1 MKKLIALLLIGFSV
15 CNSSFAQSAV
25 ITGSITDTVERKAIA
40 NGSVLLLRKSD
51 SVLVK
56 FARADKEGNF
66 VLKDLPKGKFIILV
80 TFPKYADY
88 TDTLAIADST
98 ETKTENIFMILKA
111 QLLKEVIVRQQISSI
126 KIKGDTTEF
135 TADSFKVQPNAT
147 VEDLL
152 KKLPGIQVDKNG
164 KITAQGETVQKVLV
178 DGEEFFGDDP
188 TLVTQNL
195 RADMVDKVQV
205 YDKKSDQSAFTGIDD
220 GQKQKTLNIK
230 LKDSKKNGYFGKIN
244 ASAGT
249 DGYHDSQLMFNYFKN
264 KEKISFYGIV
274 SNTGTSGLNWQDRD
288 NYGQSF
294 ASSLDYDQSSGY
306 YTFNGS
312 NDELDSWDGRYN
324 GQGYPL
330 VQTGGLHYN
339 NKWDEDKQSINGNY
353 KMMQLNVTG
362 SSTTNSQFILPDTFY
377 YNNSK
382 HNFTNKILRNSGSG
396 SYEFQIDSTSSIKIN
411 ADGGTDHKITNSVD
425 SSQALASDSSLVNTG
440 SNHTSTTGDKQQV
453 NSNLLWKK
461 KLKKK
466 GRTISFNLRE
476 NYTNDVSNGYLYS
489 NNNFYSDGS
498 LSQSQLIDQYKTN
511 SSKNTLFDSKLTYT
525 EPLTNVSSLVLNYG
539 VVVNNSNSEIN
550 SFNKDNSGKYTML
563 DSIYSNDYGFNV
575 FTQRGGLN
583 YALFQKKL
591 KVNFGSNIGFTKFS
605 QKNER
610 TDSSLGRNF
619 VNWYPQASLQYQF
632 SQSRRLGFNYNGY
645 TQQPSIQQIQPLQ
658 VNTDPLNITI
668 GNPALKPEFVNNMS
682 ASFNDWKMLSER
694 YIWLSANYR
703 FTQNNIGSSYY
714 VDSFGRRVNQAVNL
728 NGNRSF
734 SSNLNYNF
742 KIKKIDTRLG
752 FNGDFSYD
760 RNLSIVNNVLNTTNS
775 NNYTF
780 GIYIGKS
787 KEKKYDFNLS
797 GSATHTSSQSSIQQS
812 ITTQYWT
819 FDINPNFDIFLP
831 LKFQIHSDCDFSF
844 RQKTPVF
851 TTNNNVIKWNA
862 WFGKKF
868 LKNDALLIKVIGND
882 LLDQNI
888 GFSRSVNSNF
898 ISQNTYSTIRRY
910 FMLSVVWNFTKSGT
924 KMPGQND

>member
-1 MKKLIALLLIGFSV
+1 MKKLIATLLLGFSV
-15 CNSSFAQSAV
+15 CTSSFAQSA
-25 ITGSITDTVERKAIA
+25 IIRGTIIDTIEEKAIS
-40 NGSVLLLRKSD
+40 NVSVLLLRKSD

-56 FARADKEGNF
+56 FARTDKEGSF
-66 VLKDLPKGKFIILV
+66 VLKNLPAGKFIILT

-88 TDTLAIADST
+88 TDTLIVADST
-98 ETKTENIFMILKA
+98 ETKLGNIFMTLKA

-126 KIKGDTTEF
+126 QIKGDTTEF

-152 KKLPGIQVDKNG
+152 KKIPGMQVDKNG

-195 RADMVDKVQV
+195 RADMVDKVQL
-205 YDKKSDQSAFTGIDD
+205 YDKKSDQAAFTGIDD
-220 GQKQKTLNIK
+220 GQKQKTLNLK

-264 KEKISFYGIV
+264 KQKIALYGIV

-294 ASSLDYDQSSGY
+294 ASNLDYDQASDN
-306 YTFNGS
+306 YTFTGS

-339 NKWDEDKQSINGNY
+339 DKWDDNKQSINGNY
-353 KMMQLNVTG
+353 KIMQLNVTG
-362 SSTTNSQFILPDTFY
+362 GSATNSQFILPDTFY

-382 HNFTNKILRNSGSG
+382 QNFTNKILRNSASG
-396 SYEFQIDSTSSIKIN
+396 SYEFQIDSNTSIKLN
-411 ADGGTDHKITNSVD
+411 ADGGTDHKITNSID
-425 SSQALASDSSLVNTG
+425 SSEALASDSSLVNTG
-440 SNHTSTTGDKQQV
+440 TNHTSTTGDKQQV
-453 NSNLLWKK
+453 NSNLLWRK

-466 GRTISFNLRE
+466 GRTLSFNLRE
-476 NYTNDVSNGYLYS
+476 NYTNNTSTGYLYAD
-489 NNNFYSDGS
+489 NNFYSEGS
-498 LSQSQLIDQYKTN
+498 LSQNQVIDQYKIN
-511 SSKNTLFDSKLTYT
+511 SSKNTLLDSKLTYT
-525 EPLTNVSSLVLNYG
+525 EPLTSVSSLVLNYG
-539 VVVNNSNSEIN
+539 VVVNNSSSEIN
-550 SFNKDNSGKYTML
+550 SFNKDNYGKYSLL
-563 DSIYSNDYGFNV
+563 DSTYSNDYGFNV
-575 FTQRGGLN
+575 FTQRAGLN
-583 YALFQKKL
+583 YSLFQKKL
-591 KVNFGSNIGFTKFS
+591 KLNFGSNVGFTSFL

-610 TDSSLGRNF
+610 TDSSLSRDF
-619 VNWYPQASLQYQF
+619 VNWYPQASVRYQF
-632 SQSRRLGFNYNGY
+632 SQSRSLSFRYNGY
-645 TQQPSIQQIQPLQ
+645 TRQPSIQQIQPIQ

-668 GNPALKPEFVNNMS
+668 GNPNLKPAFTNNLS

-694 YIWLSANYR
+694 YIWMSVSYN
-703 FTQNNIGSSYY
+703 FTQNNIGTSYY

-734 SSNLNYNF
+734 YSNLNYNY
-742 KIKKIDTRLG
+742 KIKKIDTRIG
-752 FNGDFSYD
+752 FNGQYNYN
-760 RNLSIVNNVLNTTNS
+760 RNLSIVNNELNITNS
-775 NNYTF
+775 SNSTF
-780 GIYIGKS
+780 GIYIGKT
-787 KEKKYDFNLS
+787 KEKKYEFNLS
-797 GSATHTSSQSSIQQS
+797 GSATYTSSQSSIQQS

-831 LKFQIHSDCDFSF
+831 KKFQIHSDCDFNL

-868 LKNDALLIKVIGND
+868 MKNDALLIKVIGND

-910 FMLSVVWNFTKSGT
+910 FMLSVVWNFTKAGT
-924 KMPGQND
+924 KMPGQNE